1 VPPRKESSGVEEE
14 LRDLVWIL
22 VMVGSLVLV
31 PPSKEGLGIGGSL
44 LERFFTNNHPPS

>member
-1 VPPRKESSGVEEE
+1 MPPRKESSGVEEE

-31 PPSKEGLGIGGSL
+31 PPRKEGLGIGGSL
-44 LERFFTNNHPPS
+44 GPVGVGVGEKL